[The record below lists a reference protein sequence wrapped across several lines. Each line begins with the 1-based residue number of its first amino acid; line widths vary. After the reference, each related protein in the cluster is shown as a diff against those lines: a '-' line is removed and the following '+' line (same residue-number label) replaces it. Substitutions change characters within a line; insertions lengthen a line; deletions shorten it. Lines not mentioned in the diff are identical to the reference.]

1 MPCKSF
7 VCEFCPTVNNV
18 RTEFRK
24 DALAVHIK
32 AKHKKELALFI
43 LDDEKEYSNGILK
56 QYANARTHNPFLSKL
71 YDGASYMFGVKPMFF
86 EDTPKDD
93 GEMCKYIKSEENKE
107 EHHRYIGEVLE
118 SISIVE
124 YIKLGKDIIIRSE
137 EMIAKKKLIENL
149 NIENENLKLSI
160 KVINDNN
167 ARIRQENKEFR
178 ESYDN
183 NTIKDIMEDNRV
195 LKSRNNDLEIKLC
208 NIDDHLDN
216 EKKDFT
222 KRLEEINSARFAE
235 LQKEISDNDRL
246 RQEAIKLKEANEK
259 FKIKMKSLVEEEITK
274 YKKNKKKEKKQLEKA
289 KLLAKLNSKSDS
301 DSD

>member
-1 MPCKSF
+1 

-43 LDDEKEYSNGILK
+43 LDDEKEYSSGILK
-56 QYANARTHNPFLSKL
+56 QYANARTHNPFLSRL

-93 GEMCKYIKSEENKE
+93 GEMCKYIKAEENKE

-118 SISIVE
+118 LISIVE

-137 EMIAKKKLIENL
+137 EMLAKKKAIENL

-160 KVINDNN
+160 KVIKENN
-167 ARIRQENKEFR
+167 ERIRQENKEFR

-183 NTIKDIMEDNRV
+183 NTIKDIMESNRV

-208 NIDDHLDN
+208 NIDVHLDS
-216 EKKDFT
+216 EKKDFSE
-222 KRLEEINSARFAE
+222 RLEEINSARLAE
-235 LQKEISDNDRL
+235 LQKEIADNDRL

-259 FKIKMKSLVEEEITK
+259 FKIKMKALVEEEIAK
-274 YKKNKKKEKKQLEKA
+274 YKKNKKKEKKQLKKA
-289 KLLAKLNSKSDS
+289 KLLAKLNNKSDS
-301 DSD
+301 DSDSDSD